1 MHELNPIKIFFG
13 GFNGGYGKMLVYNLR
28 SEFLKH
34 KITIKDSKIEPWIAR
49 SKKQQEHVS
58 RTQDPTFR
66 NSKTTILIK
75 NQGTRIQEIKDR
87 IN

>member
-13 GFNGGYGKMLVYNLR
+13 GFNGGYGKMWVYNLI

-49 SKKQQEHVS
+49 SNN
-58 RTQDPTFR
+58 T
-66 NSKTTILIK
+66 
-75 NQGTRIQEIKDR
+75 TRINSRNKDQDKTEL
-87 IN
+87 I